1 MRPAARPHTLCGRI
15 RRDEIRMLRLKL
27 AQFTQQPVIFRIRDL
42 RRIHD
47 MIKIFVMAK
56 SGS

>member
-1 MRPAARPHTLCGRI
+1 
-15 RRDEIRMLRLKL
+15 MLRLKL
-27 AQFTQQPVIFRIRDL
+27 AEFTQQPVIFRIRDL